1 MVQVDLFRN
10 ADDKR
15 VIDKTLTPLYSV
27 NANIIIPSSVMTPQ
41 LRIAWSTALP
51 TANYMYIAAFGRYYY
66 ITDITADTGGA
77 AIITGRVDVLM
88 SYDAAIKSLPAVV
101 VRSTSSTNTGSQKST
116 WIPDPQL
123 PMTTGRT
130 IKAVILEGSDLNIDT
145 ATMLSTNFVLNV
157 AGGGAIS
164 GGE

>member
-1 MVQVDLFRN
+1 MIVVNLYN
-10 ADDKR
+10 NTDDKR
-15 VIDKTLTPLYSV
+15 VINKTLTQLYTV
-27 NANIIIPSSVMTPQ
+27 NANIITPSSVMTPQ
-41 LRIAWSTALP
+41 LRVAWSSGLP
-51 TANYMYIAAFGRYYY
+51 AANYMYIQAFNRYYY
-66 ITDITADTGGA
+66 ITDIIADTGGA
-77 AIITGRVDVLM
+77 AIISGRVDVLM
-88 SYDAAIKSLPAVV
+88 SYAAAIKSLPAVV
-101 VRSTSSTNTGSQKST
+101 IRSTSSTNTGSQKST

-130 IKAVILEGSDLNIDT
+130 VKAVILEGSDLNIDT

>member
-1 MVQVDLFRN
+1 MVLVNLYTIT
-10 ADDKR
+10 DDKR
-15 VIDKTLTPLYSV
+15 VIDKTLTLLYSV
-27 NANIIIPSSVMTPQ
+27 NAALITPTSVLTPQ
-41 LRIAWSTALP
+41 LRVAWSSSLP
-51 TANYMYIAAFGRYYY
+51 TANYIYIQDFDRYYY

-77 AIITGRVDVLM
+77 AIISCKVDVLM
-88 SYDAAIKSLPAVV
+88 SYNAAIKSLPAVV

-130 IKAVILEGSDLNIDT
+130 IKAVVLEGSDLNIDT

>member
-1 MVQVDLFRN
+1 MILAN
-10 ADDKR
+10 LYTITDDKR
-15 VIDKTLTPLYSV
+15 VLDKTLTLMHSV
-27 NANIIIPSSVMTPQ
+27 NAALITPTSVLTPQ
-41 LRIAWSTALP
+41 LRVAWSSSLP
-51 TANYMYIAAFGRYYY
+51 TANYLYIQDFDRYYY

-77 AIITGRVDVLM
+77 AIISCKVDVLM
-88 SYDAAIKSLPAVV
+88 SYNAAIKSLPAVV

-130 IKAVILEGSDLNIDT
+130 VKAVILEGSDLNIDT

>member
-1 MVQVDLFRN
+1 MVAVNLYTN
-10 ADDKR
+10 TDDKR
-15 VIDKTLTPLYSV
+15 VIDKTLTQLYTA
-27 NANIIIPSSVMTPQ
+27 NASIITPSSVMTPQ
-41 LRIAWSTALP
+41 LRVAWMTGLP
-51 TANYMYIAAFGRYYY
+51 TANYMYIPAFNRYYY

-77 AIITGRVDVLM
+77 AIISGKVDVLM
-88 SYDAAIKSLPAVV
+88 SYSAAIKSLSAVV

-130 IKAVILEGSDLNIDT
+130 VKAVILEGSDLNIDT

>member
-1 MVQVDLFRN
+1 MIQVDLFRN

-15 VIDKTLTPLYSV
+15 VMDKTLTSLYSV
-27 NANIIIPSSVMTPQ
+27 NANIITPSSVMTPQ
-41 LRIAWSTALP
+41 LRVAWSSGLQ

-130 IKAVILEGSDLNIDT
+130 VKAVILEGSDLNIDT

-157 AGGGAIS
+157 AGGGALS